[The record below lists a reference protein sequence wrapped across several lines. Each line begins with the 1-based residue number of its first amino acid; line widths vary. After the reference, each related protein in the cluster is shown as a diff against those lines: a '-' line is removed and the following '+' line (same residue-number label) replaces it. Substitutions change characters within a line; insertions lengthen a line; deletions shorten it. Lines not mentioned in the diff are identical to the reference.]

1 MISAFSRAAVF
12 ATAAV
17 LGLAACEISNPFTT
31 AGSLRVEVEV
41 YKGPLSKEPAVQWGE
56 LTGLIDEAAI
66 ALTNISD
73 GILVAAA
80 HTGALEQRSEFC
92 ETAGAGLKID
102 PHQRSNTLT
111 SVRSRVHTR
120 TVGKPCKDG
129 KFEDHDTYRF
139 WCASPSMQRSLHG
152 LTPDGFVGCLI
163 LAQLHDDV
171 KVALTQVTELQL
183 KAKTEN
189 LHEVKG
195 NDTDTIKNTILQ
207 YRIVLEGTSKLS
219 AQLKAKALY
228 WAETHASAAPGGR
241 MVRNAMTNFA
251 NLASEYSNQLGSRAD
266 ALLKQMR
273 PLPRDRHEL
282 PLSVMLRDTEPTDFV
297 NLLVWNRAAAPA
309 IIEEMVLHPIHAF
322 TSEETTDRVRVIE
335 RLFADYNWSKIN
347 TVFASG
353 EGKTAIALIKD
364 DIGNWNLK
372 SFDSDPTELLNAYKD
387 MTLAGIKAATA
398 AITGGA
404 SGGALQSV
412 LKTANSLTRGR
423 ISDGGAVGGL
433 NIKTLHKRTF
443 GRLEKL
449 EIDQMKEE
457 KRLKDQ
463 RTTKQ
468 DELDKPA
475 TDDKKKLELAEDISD
490 LDKKIEALPK
500 DTRRKAARIIEDH
513 EFLINTLEQAVVA
526 EEPKDKK

>member
-1 MISAFSRAAVF
+1 
-12 ATAAV
+12 
-17 LGLAACEISNPFTT
+17 
-31 AGSLRVEVEV
+31 
-41 YKGPLSKEPAVQWGE
+41 
-56 LTGLIDEAAI
+56 
-66 ALTNISD
+66 
-73 GILVAAA
+73 
-80 HTGALEQRSEFC
+80 
-92 ETAGAGLKID
+92 
-102 PHQRSNTLT
+102 
-111 SVRSRVHTR
+111 
-120 TVGKPCKDG
+120 
-129 KFEDHDTYRF
+129 
-139 WCASPSMQRSLHG
+139 MQRSLHG

-171 KVALTQVTELQL
+171 KVALERVTKLHAKSKEVDQKLSKVTE
-183 KAKTEN
+183 
-189 LHEVKG
+189 
-195 NDTDTIKNTILQ
+195 TIMR
-207 YRIVLEGTSKLS
+207 YRTVLEGTSKLS

-228 WAETHASAAPGGR
+228 WAETHASAAPGDR
-241 MVRNAMTNFA
+241 LVRNAMTNFA
-251 NLASEYSNQLGSRAD
+251 NFASEYSNQLGSRAD

-412 LKTANSLTRGR
+412 LKTASNLTRGR

-433 NIKTLHKRTF
+433 NIRALHKRTLL
-443 GRLEKL
+443 RLEKL
-449 EIDQMKEE
+449 
-457 KRLKDQ
+457 KDEQ
-463 RTTKQ
+463 
-468 DELDKPA
+468 E
-475 TDDKKKLELAEDISD
+475 KKKDSLETQQKAKEKDSPEWTAIQT
-490 LDKKIEALPK
+490 KIVDLPK

>member
-73 GILVAAA
+73 GIHVAAA
-80 HTGALEQRSEFC
+80 NTGALEQRSEFC

-102 PHQRSNTLT
+102 PHQRSDKET
-111 SVRSRVHTR
+111 SARSRVHTR
-120 TVGKPCKDG
+120 TVGKPSKDG
-129 KFEDHDTYRF
+129 KLIEHDKYKY

-171 KVALTQVTELQL
+171 KVALERVTKLHAKSTKVDQNLSKVTE
-183 KAKTEN
+183 
-189 LHEVKG
+189 
-195 NDTDTIKNTILQ
+195 TIMR

-228 WAETHASAAPGGR
+228 WALTHASVAPGGR
-241 MVRNAMTNFA
+241 MVRNVMTNFA
-251 NLASEYSNQLGSRAD
+251 NFASEYSNQLGSRAD

-297 NLLVWNRAAAPA
+297 NLYVWNRAAAPA

-387 MTLAGIKAATA
+387 MTLAGIKAVTA

-412 LKTANSLTRGR
+412 LKTASNLTRGR

-433 NIKTLHKRTF
+433 NIRALHKRTF

-463 RTTKQ
+463 KTTKQ

-475 TDDKKKLELAEDISD
+475 TDDKKKLELAEDICD

>member
-1 MISAFSRAAVF
+1 MTFTFSRAAVF

-17 LGLAACEISNPFTT
+17 LGLAACGTSNPFST

-80 HTGALEQRSEFC
+80 HTGALEQRSD
-92 ETAGAGLKID
+92 TSKTGGAGLKID
-102 PHQRSNTLT
+102 PHQRSDKET
-111 SVRSRVHTR
+111 SARSRVHTR
-120 TVGKPCKDG
+120 TVGKPSKDG
-129 KFEDHDTYRF
+129 KLKEHDKYKY

-228 WAETHASAAPGGR
+228 WAETHAAAAPGDR
-241 MVRNAMTNFA
+241 MVRSAMTSFA
-251 NLASEYSNQLGSRAD
+251 NFASEYSNQLGSRAD

-282 PLSVMLRDTEPTDFV
+282 PLSVMLRDTEPTDFL

-309 IIEEMVLHPIHAF
+309 IIEEMVLHPLHAF

-372 SFDSDPTELLNAYKD
+372 SFDSDPTELLDAYKD

-433 NIKTLHKRTF
+433 NIKALHERTLR
-443 GRLEKL
+443 RLEKL
-449 EIDQMKEE
+449 EAEQEKKEDS
-457 KRLKDQ
+457 LKD
-463 RTTKQ
+463 KQ
-468 DELDKPA
+468 KNLNNESEQWK
-475 TDDKKKLELAEDISD
+475 DI
-490 LDKKIEALPK
+490 KEKIDALPK
-500 DTRRKAARIIEDH
+500 ETRKKAERIIEDH
-513 EFLINTLEQAVVA
+513 EFLINTLEQSVVA
-526 EEPKDKK
+526 EEPKGQK

>member
-1 MISAFSRAAVF
+1 MTSAFSRVAVF
-12 ATAAV
+12 AIAAV

-31 AGSLRVEVEV
+31 AGSLRVEVED

-66 ALTNISD
+66 SLTNISD
-73 GILVAAA
+73 GVLVAAA
-80 HTGALEQRSEFC
+80 NTGALEQRSDTC
-92 ETAGAGLKID
+92 ETGGAGLKIE
-102 PHQRSNTLT
+102 PHHWSDKPTSARSGF
-111 SVRSRVHTR
+111 HTR

-129 KFEDHDTYRF
+129 TFADHDQYEF

-163 LAQLHDDV
+163 LAHLHDDV
-171 KVALTQVTELQL
+171 KVALKQVTELQL

-195 NDTDTIKNTILQ
+195 NDTETIKNTILQ

-228 WAETHASAAPGGR
+228 WAETHASAAPGDR

-251 NLASEYSNQLGSRAD
+251 NWASEYSNQLGSRAD

-297 NLLVWNRAAAPA
+297 NLLVWNRAAGLA

-335 RLFADYNWSKIN
+335 RLFADHNWSKIN

-372 SFDSDPTELLNAYKD
+372 SFDSDPTELLDAYKD

-398 AITGGA
+398 AITGGTR
-404 SGGALQSV
+404 GRDLQSV
-412 LKTANSLTRGR
+412 LKTASNLTRGR

-433 NIKTLHKRTF
+433 NIRALHERTLR
-443 GRLEKL
+443 RLEKL
-449 EIDQMKEE
+449 EAEQEKKKEHLE
-457 KRLKDQ
+457 
-463 RTTKQ
+463 
-468 DELDKPA
+468 DELKVEEARNAEKNA
-475 TDDKKKLELAEDISD
+475 T
-490 LDKKIEALPK
+490 KIRIIKNKIAALPK
-500 DTRRKAARIIEDH
+500 ETHMRAARIIEDH